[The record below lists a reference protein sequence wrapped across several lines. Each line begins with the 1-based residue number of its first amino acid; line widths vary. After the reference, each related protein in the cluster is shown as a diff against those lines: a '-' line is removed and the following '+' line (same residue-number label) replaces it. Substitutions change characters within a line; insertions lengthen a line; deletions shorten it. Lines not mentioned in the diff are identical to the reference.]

1 MDFLV
6 RSDPPAA
13 TNTPLLACFVTAEET
28 LPASLGDL
36 FEPDDFQA
44 HAGQSLLL
52 YPREH
57 YAAARV
63 LLVGLGNADE
73 VRGESLRRAAGSAVR
88 QAHDLKLTSLALAL
102 PTLPSMATATVA
114 EEMVVGASL
123 ATYRYVAHKTT
134 SRTPEDT
141 HRVTACTLL
150 AAAEATEAA
159 AAVEAVAAVEVA
171 AHTGAIIADGVALAR
186 DVMNAPGNVMVPAA
200 MAQVA
205 TDLEQYGLRVTVLD
219 KAALTEQGF
228 GGILAVGGG
237 SAHEPR
243 FIIIEHGTAQ
253 AGHPTVCFVGKGV
266 TFDTGGISLKPAQ
279 SMDAMKM
286 DMGGAAAV
294 LGTMH
299 NVARLQLPLHVVGLI
314 GAAENMPDGAAYK
327 PGDVITTLSG
337 KTVEVL
343 NTDAEG
349 RIVMADALHYAQ
361 RYEPSA
367 VIDLATLTGAM
378 VVALGG
384 HATGMMTNDETLAAQ
399 VQAAGEATQE
409 RVWQMPLWDEYLE
422 MVKSEIADVNNTGG
436 TRNAGAITAAAFL
449 ATFVDDMPWVHLD
462 IAGTATVDSKPAP
475 YETLG
480 ARGVGVRL
488 LTRLLQDRVQQ

>member
-6 RSDPPAA
+6 RSDLPIAA
-13 TNTPLLACFVTAEET
+13 TTPLLACFVAADES
-28 LPASLGDL
+28 LPANLGDL

-44 HAGQSLLL
+44 QAGQSLLL

-57 YAAARV
+57 YAATRV
-63 LLVGLGNADE
+63 LLVGLGNADS
-73 VRGESLRRAAGSAVR
+73 VNGETLRRAAGTAVR
-88 QAHDLKLTSLALAL
+88 RAHELKLASLALAV
-102 PTLPSMATATVA
+102 PTLAGMAAATVG
-114 EEMVVGASL
+114 EEVVVGASL
-123 ATYRYVAHKTT
+123 ATYRYIAQKNTT
-134 SRTPEDT
+134 RTPEDT
-141 HRVTACTLL
+141 HRVSECTLL
-150 AAAEATEAA
+150 TAATDA
-159 AAVEAVAAVEVA
+159 AAVEAAVT
-171 AHTGAIIADGVALAR
+171 TGAIIADGVALAR

-205 TDLEQYGLRVTVLD
+205 TDLAQYGLQVTVLD

-237 SAHEPR
+237 SQHEPR

-253 AGHPTVCFVGKGV
+253 PGQPTVCLVGKGV
-266 TFDTGGISLKPAQ
+266 TFDAGGISLKPAQ
-279 SMDAMKM
+279 NMDAMKM

-299 NVARLQLPLHVVGLI
+299 NVARLNVPLHVVGLI

-361 RYEPSA
+361 RYEPAA
-367 VIDLATLTGAM
+367 VIDLATLTGAII
-378 VVALGG
+378 VALGG

-399 VQAAGEATQE
+399 VHAAGEATQE
-409 RVWQMPLWDEYLE
+409 RVWQMPLWDEYRE

-475 YETLG
+475 YETVG